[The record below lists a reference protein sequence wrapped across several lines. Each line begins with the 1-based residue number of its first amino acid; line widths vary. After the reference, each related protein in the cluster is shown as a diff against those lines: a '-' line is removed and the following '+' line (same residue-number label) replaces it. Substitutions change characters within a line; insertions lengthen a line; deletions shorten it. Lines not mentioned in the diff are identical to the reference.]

1 MAFSDF
7 QRVALSSSD
16 GKYAVSFIKTYANLP
31 ETKQYRDNTKPGGLQ
46 NTERKDE
53 LLDQSYLN
61 LDRGRWVQEQ

>member
-16 GKYAVSFIKTYANLP
+16 GKYVIKTYANLP

-46 NTERKDE
+46 NAERKDE

-61 LDRGRWVQEQ
+61 LDRGR

>member
-16 GKYAVSFIKTYANLP
+16 GKYVIKTYANIL

-46 NTERKDE
+46 NAERKDE

-61 LDRGRWVQEQ
+61 LDRGR